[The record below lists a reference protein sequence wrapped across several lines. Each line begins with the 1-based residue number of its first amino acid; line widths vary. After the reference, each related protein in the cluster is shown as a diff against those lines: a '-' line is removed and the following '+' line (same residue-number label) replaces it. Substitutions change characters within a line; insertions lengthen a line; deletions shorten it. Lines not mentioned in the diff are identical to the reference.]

1 MSAWFTF
8 EKCFKA
14 QDFRWRMR
22 HPLPVGVLQPV
33 NLHFAAT
40 KLLLVSAWCLQLPLS
55 LSILTLLPRDVQ
67 LILPI
72 SLRRFLENRHP
83 YSTKRTSDTSDTRS
97 LLKSLSS
104 TNIPSIAKF
113 RWVRAVESTAPGLK
127 CQIGQIWSKN
137 NLAILGDQAT
147 CRLILRSLPTHDE
160 IVWIYLWV
168 IAVDLYVYCGFLWH
182 LNALGVLEQWQEAA
196 KGSRFIDVYRIM
208 PTTMRP
214 WRTPSVKYVKC
225 SNISNTFQPLD
236 AVHADSRIDETWL
249 LYWPNKK
256 SDMAWQFP
264 KNRDMRNL
272 RKLLMTTN
280 AI

>member
-22 HPLPVGVLQPV
+22 HPLPVGVLQP

-40 KLLLVSAWCLQLPLS
+40 KLLLVSAWCLQLLPSLS

-72 SLRRFLENRHP
+72 SLRRFLEIRHH

-127 CQIGQIWSKN
+127 CQICQIWSKN

-147 CRLILRSLPTHDE
+147 FRLILRSLPTHDE

-208 PTTMRP
+208 PTTWTSMAGSP
-214 WRTPSVKYVKC
+214 VSSMSSVQ
-225 SNISNTFQPLD
+225 TFLTHFNPLTLYMLT
-236 AVHADSRIDETWL
+236 VESETWL

-256 SDMAWQFP
+256 SDMARQFP
-264 KNRDMRNL
+264 KNREGA
-272 RKLLMTTN
+272 KFEKTTN

>member
-55 LSILTLLPRDVQ
+55 LSLSILTLLPRDVQ

-72 SLRRFLENRHP
+72 SLRHFLENRHH

-113 RWVRAVESTAPGLK
+113 RWVRAVESTAPGLR
-127 CQIGQIWSKN
+127 CQICQIWSKN

-147 CRLILRSLPTHDE
+147 FRLILRSLPKPDE

-182 LNALGVLEQWQEAA
+182 LNALECWNSG
-196 KGSRFIDVYRIM
+196 
-208 PTTMRP
+208 
-214 WRTPSVKYVKC
+214 
-225 SNISNTFQPLD
+225 
-236 AVHADSRIDETWL
+236 
-249 LYWPNKK
+249 
-256 SDMAWQFP
+256 
-264 KNRDMRNL
+264 
-272 RKLLMTTN
+272 RKLPRAVGSLMSTVSCHN
-280 AI
+280 HASMAGCPQCQVCQVFKHF